1 MEHLTKEE
9 IINKYWDDPTNLLDA
24 VPKIMDEFANQEK
37 RIEAI
42 NFFKWLWENYNEPHD
57 GLPISGNRNLGGMTI
72 YINGTEHPFEYA
84 YSLYLQSIK

>member
-24 VPKIMDEFANQEK
+24 VPKIMDEYSNQEK

-42 NFFKWLWENYNEPHD
+42 AFAEWIDNCFNKS
-57 GLPISGNRNLGGMTI
+57 ILGYTYKKYLGDKFPSVYTI
-72 YINGTEHPFEYA
+72 AELYD
-84 YSLYLQSIK
+84 LYLQ